1 MSAQRH
7 VPFFSCRAPRYQDF
21 SCWNFTDL
29 GFFILEFHRVMDRT
43 HPETEH
49 TPKRDFHF
57 SISRNDYVNR
67 TAPEA
72 PLQFRYNSA
81 LDKW

>member
-1 MSAQRH
+1 M
-7 VPFFSCRAPRYQDF
+7 
-21 SCWNFTDL
+21 
-29 GFFILEFHRVMDRT
+29 LEFHGLGIFHFGISQTWDFSFFNVMDRT

-49 TPKRDFHF
+49 IPKRDFHF